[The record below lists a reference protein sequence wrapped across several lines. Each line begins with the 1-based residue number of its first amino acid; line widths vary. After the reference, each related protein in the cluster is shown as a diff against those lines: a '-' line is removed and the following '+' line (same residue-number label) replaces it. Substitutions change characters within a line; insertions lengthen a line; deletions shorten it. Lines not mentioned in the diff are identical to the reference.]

1 MANTRYQ
8 IETDED
14 KPKPGRPPLEPRI
27 SALQE
32 RSEALQRRIEQLERR
47 IEEMDEAFSRGVLPP
62 TPIRT
67 LA

>member
-1 MANTRYQ
+1 MASRYQ

-32 RSEALQRRIEQLERR
+32 RSEALRRRIEQLERR
-47 IEEMDEAFSRGVLPP
+47 IEEMDEAFSRGAFPP
-62 TPIRT
+62 APIRRIEV
-67 LA
+67 